1 VRLISSPTGS
11 PGSIRTIVCESVAE
25 LEPWLDRWDALAVDN
40 GMPMAAP
47 TFALAWWESFR
58 TPRSRLAVVVV
69 EDDDGLVGLA
79 PFVAL
84 NPRLVE
90 YRLLGAGVG
99 HRLGPIARRGS
110 EELLGRQIVAAFA
123 GVRLHSVVFEGVDG
137 AGAVVAETVAA
148 EWPGRLGAQLRADVD
163 MVSPV
168 ATLAPS
174 HADWMAAKS
183 QSFRRQEK
191 QGRRALDGAGMK
203 VRRSESRAEIA
214 ADLTALGR
222 LHLSRTGAPGDGS
235 AGWDDEPVLQGFLR
249 TVPSID
255 RVWLYVIEH
264 EGRVVAANLAV
275 GAGAE
280 ITGVAVG
287 HDGEYDRLRPGYILM
302 NAMIADA
309 CAAGVARFDLGGGGQ
324 QFKARF
330 ADEERTLRW
339 MTVYPR
345 THRWLVVRARL
356 APKHLRYAARAAAR
370 KLPDKH
376 YRRLKNVAQSGLG
389 RLRRNRG

>member
-1 VRLISSPTGS
+1 
-11 PGSIRTIVCESVAE
+11 
-25 LEPWLDRWDALAVDN
+25 
-40 GMPMAAP
+40 MAAP
-47 TFALAWWESFR
+47 TFALAWWETFR
-58 TPRSRLAVVVV
+58 KPGARLAVVVV
-69 EDDDGLVGLA
+69 EDADGLVGIA

-84 NPRLVE
+84 DRRLVE
-90 YRLLGAGVG
+90 YRLLGAGIG
-99 HRLGPIARRGS
+99 HRLGPVARRGS
-110 EELLGRQIVAAFA
+110 EALLGRQIVAAFA
-123 GVRLHSVVFEGVDG
+123 GVRLHSVVFEGVDEPG
-137 AGAVVAETVAA
+137 VLVAETVAA
-148 EWPGRLGAQLRADVD
+148 HWPGRFGAQLRRDVD

-174 HADWMAAKS
+174 HAEWMAAKS

-191 QGRRALDGAGMK
+191 QGRRALDNAGMK
-203 VRRSESRAEIA
+203 VRRAESRAEIA

-222 LHLSRTGAPGDGS
+222 LHLARNGEAATAV
-235 AGWDDEPVLQGFLR
+235 WDDEEVLQGFLR
-249 TVPSID
+249 TIPSTD

-287 HDGEYDRLRPGYILM
+287 HDGEYDKLRPGYVLM

-309 CAAGVARFDLGGGGQ
+309 CEAGVARFDLGGGGQ

-330 ADEERTLRW
+330 ADDVRTLHW

-345 THRWLVVRARL
+345 TPRWLVIRARL
-356 APKHLRYAARAAAR
+356 APKHLRYAARSAAR
-370 KLPDKH
+370 RLPDKH
-376 YRRLKNVAQSGLG
+376 YQRLKDVAEWTLAHFS
-389 RLRRNRG
+389 RNRS